1 MPDLESD
8 EPVEQN
14 KKQRGQGLK
23 LLTPDQ
29 MLSRLPFTLAE
40 LKAGN
45 NSKKL
50 KNEIRQVFYLLYR
63 SEKLTKDIYNH
74 LI

>member
-23 LLTPDQ
+23 LFTPDQ
-29 MLSRLPFTLAE
+29 MLSRLPFTLA
-40 LKAGN
+40 
-45 NSKKL
+45 
-50 KNEIRQVFYLLYR
+50 
-63 SEKLTKDIYNH
+63 
-74 LI
+74 

>member
-29 MLSRLPFTLAE
+29 MLSRITIHF
-40 LKAGN
+40 
-45 NSKKL
+45 S
-50 KNEIRQVFYLLYR
+50 
-63 SEKLTKDIYNH
+63 
-74 LI
+74 LIKSRKQF